1 MDSVALLTSAEDGQ
15 DGEDDDDDDDEDQNG
30 EAEGEAEAEAGTVA
44 EHQTLSLV
52 VYRRHK
58 PAMFKFKICC

>member
-15 DGEDDDDDDDEDQNG
+15 DGDDDDDDEDQDG
-30 EAEGEAEAEAGTVA
+30 EAGAGAEAGAVA

-52 VYRRHK
+52 VYRRHR